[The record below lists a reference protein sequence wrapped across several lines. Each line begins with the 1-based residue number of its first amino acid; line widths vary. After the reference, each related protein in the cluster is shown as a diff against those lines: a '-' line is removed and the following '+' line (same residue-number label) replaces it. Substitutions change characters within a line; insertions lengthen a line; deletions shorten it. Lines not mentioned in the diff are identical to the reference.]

1 LIALLALSVAVA
13 APVVRAASFKIVV
26 HPDSPLQSLSHDE
39 LSGIFLKTQLELQGR
54 RVTPVDQSASSEVRR
69 TFTSI
74 VHNQSIEAM
83 MSYWQKQIFAGRAA
97 PPVVKEGDA
106 AVLDYVRSDPSA
118 IGYVEGSSE
127 VEGVRV
133 VALR

>member
-1 LIALLALSVAVA
+1 
-13 APVVRAASFKIVV
+13 
-26 HPDSPLQSLSHDE
+26 
-39 LSGIFLKTQLELQGR
+39 
-54 RVTPVDQSASSEVRR
+54 
-69 TFTSI
+69 
-74 VHNQSIEAM
+74 
-83 MSYWQKQIFAGRAA
+83 
-97 PPVVKEGDA
+97 VVKEGDA